1 MLKQGSS
8 CTRRTFV
15 HVLGAAALGLV
26 GCSSGAQTDQRGGS
40 QGSAEP
46 AAETKTLVVFA
57 AASLTESLTEA
68 GDLFKAAN
76 DGVDISFNFDS
87 SGTLKTQIQEG
98 ADCDVFISA
107 GQKQMNQ
114 MDITAASDV
123 NTEGLDLID
132 HDTRFD
138 ILENKVTLVVP
149 EGNPK
154 NIQSFDDLASHLQAG
169 DILMVMGNSDVP
181 VGQYTQKILAY
192 YNLDEEALAS
202 AGTITYATNV
212 KEVTSQVSAG
222 SADCGVIYQTDA
234 YSAGLT
240 VVDSATKDMCGRVVY
255 PAAAIKAAPN
265 PEGARAFLD
274 FLRGDEASADFSEV
288 GFTPLV
294 SN

>member
-1 MLKQGSS
+1 MAHLS
-8 CTRRTFV
+8 RRQF
-15 HVLGAAALGLV
+15 LGGTAAAAAALGLAAC
-26 GCSSGAQTDQRGGS
+26 GGNSASTDGGN
-40 QGSAEP
+40 GSASKDD
-46 AAETKTLVVFA
+46 AKKSAIVVFA
-57 AASLTESLTEA
+57 AASMTESLTRA
-68 GDLFKAAN
+68 GDQFAAAN
-76 DGVDISFNFDS
+76 DQYELSFNYDS

-154 NIQSFDDLASHLQAG
+154 NIQSFDDLATHLQAG

-255 PAAAIKAAPN
+255 PAAATKAAPN

-274 FLRGDEASADFSEV
+274 FLKGDEASADFQEV
-288 GFTPLV
+288 GFTPLAN
-294 SN
+294 S

>member
-1 MLKQGSS
+1 MLDRRQFLGGS
-8 CTRRTFV
+8 
-15 HVLGAAALGLV
+15 AAAACALGLAAC
-26 GCSSGAQTDQRGGS
+26 GGNSGAGTDGS
-40 QGSAEP
+40 K
-46 AAETKTLVVFA
+46 AAATEKSTIIVFA
-57 AASLTESLTEA
+57 AASMTESLTRA
-68 GDLFKAAN
+68 GDQFCVENSQYEL
-76 DGVDISFNFDS
+76 SFNYDS

-114 MDITAASDV
+114 MDITASADV
-123 NTEGLDLID
+123 NKEGLDLID

-202 AGTITYATNV
+202 SGAITYATNV

-222 SADCGVIYQTDA
+222 SADCGIIYQTDA

-255 PAAAIKAAPN
+255 PAAATKNAPN

-274 FLRGDEASADFSEV
+274 FLKGDEATADFQEV
-288 GFTPLV
+288 GFTPLA
-294 SN
+294 NA

>member
-1 MLKQGSS
+1 MLDRRQFLGGS
-8 CTRRTFV
+8 
-15 HVLGAAALGLV
+15 AAAACALGLAAC
-26 GCSSGAQTDQRGGS
+26 GGNSGTGTDGS
-40 QGSAEP
+40 KATTAEKS
-46 AAETKTLVVFA
+46 TIIVFA
-57 AASLTESLTEA
+57 AASMTESLTRA
-68 GDLFKAAN
+68 GDQFAAAN
-76 DGVDISFNFDS
+76 DQYELSFNYDS

-255 PAAAIKAAPN
+255 PAAATKAAPN

-274 FLRGDEASADFSEV
+274 FLKGDEATADFQEV
-288 GFTPLV
+288 GFTPLA
-294 SN
+294 NA

>member
-1 MLKQGSS
+1 M
-8 CTRRTFV
+8 
-15 HVLGAAALGLV
+15 
-26 GCSSGAQTDQRGGS
+26 
-40 QGSAEP
+40 
-46 AAETKTLVVFA
+46 
-57 AASLTESLTEA
+57 TESLTRA
-68 GDLFKAAN
+68 GDQFAAAN
-76 DGVDISFNFDS
+76 GQYDLSFNYDS

-154 NIQSFDDLASHLQAG
+154 SIQSFDDLASHLQTG
-169 DILMVMGNSDVP
+169 GILMVMGNSDVP

-234 YSAGLT
+234 YSAGLA

-255 PAAAIKAAPN
+255 PAAATKAAPN

-274 FLRGDEASADFSEV
+274 FLKGDEATADFQEV
-288 GFTPLV
+288 GFTPLA
-294 SN
+294 NA

>member
-1 MLKQGSS
+1 MAGTSI
-8 CTRRTFV
+8 TRRSFA
-15 HVLGAAALGLV
+15 LAAVIAAGLGLV
-26 GCSSGAQTDQRGGS
+26 ACGGTQS
-40 QGSAEP
+40 QSADSMAADTAS

-154 NIQSFDDLASHLQAG
+154 SIQSFDDLASHLQAG
-169 DILMVMGNSDVP
+169 DVLMVMGNSDVP

-212 KEVTSQVSAG
+212 KEVASQVSVG

-234 YSAGLT
+234 YSAGLA

-255 PAAAIKAAPN
+255 PAAATKAAPN

-274 FLRGDEASADFSEV
+274 FLKGDEASADFQEV
-288 GFTPLV
+288 GFTPLA
-294 SN
+294 NA

>member
-1 MLKQGSS
+1 MAHLS
-8 CTRRTFV
+8 RRQFMGGTAAA
-15 HVLGAAALGLV
+15 AAALGLAAC
-26 GCSSGAQTDQRGGS
+26 GGNSASTDGGN
-40 QGSAEP
+40 GSASKDD
-46 AAETKTLVVFA
+46 AKKSVIVVFA
-57 AASLTESLTEA
+57 AASMTESLTRA
-68 GDLFKAAN
+68 GDQFAAAN
-76 DGVDISFNFDS
+76 DQYELSFNYDS

-154 NIQSFDDLASHLQAG
+154 NIQSFDDLATHLQAG

-212 KEVTSQVSAG
+212 KEVISQVSAG

-255 PAAAIKAAPN
+255 PAAATKAAPN

-274 FLRGDEASADFSEV
+274 FLKGDEATADFSEV
-288 GFTPLV
+288 GFTPLA
-294 SN
+294 NA

>member
-1 MLKQGSS
+1 MAHLS
-8 CTRRTFV
+8 RRQFMGGTAAA
-15 HVLGAAALGLV
+15 AAALGLAAC
-26 GCSSGAQTDQRGGS
+26 GGNGASTDGGNA
-40 QGSAEP
+40 SASKDD
-46 AAETKTLVVFA
+46 AKKSTIIVFA
-57 AASLTESLTEA
+57 AASMTESLTRA
-68 GDLFKAAN
+68 GDQFCAENSQYEL
-76 DGVDISFNFDS
+76 SFNYDS

-149 EGNPK
+149 EGSPK
-154 NIQSFDDLASHLQAG
+154 NIQSFDDLATHLQAG

-255 PAAAIKAAPN
+255 PAAATKAAPN

-274 FLRGDEASADFSEV
+274 FLKGDEASADFQEV
-288 GFTPLV
+288 GFTPLAN
-294 SN
+294 S

>member
-1 MLKQGSS
+1 MAHLS
-8 CTRRTFV
+8 RRQFMGGTAAA
-15 HVLGAAALGLV
+15 AAALGLAAC
-26 GCSSGAQTDQRGGS
+26 GGNSASTDGGN
-40 QGSAEP
+40 GSASKDD
-46 AAETKTLVVFA
+46 AKKSTIIVFA
-57 AASLTESLTEA
+57 AASMTESLTRA
-68 GDLFKAAN
+68 GDQFAAAN
-76 DGVDISFNFDS
+76 GQYDLSFNYDS

-154 NIQSFDDLASHLQAG
+154 SIQSFGDLASHLQAG
-169 DILMVMGNSDVP
+169 DILVVMGNSDVP

-255 PAAAIKAAPN
+255 PAAATKAAPN

-274 FLRGDEASADFSEV
+274 FLKGDEAAADFSEV
-288 GFTPLV
+288 GFTPLA
-294 SN
+294 NA

>member
-1 MLKQGSS
+1 MAHLS
-8 CTRRTFV
+8 RRQFMGGTAAA
-15 HVLGAAALGLV
+15 AAALGLSAC
-26 GCSSGAQTDQRGGS
+26 GGNSASTDGGN
-40 QGSAEP
+40 GSASKDD
-46 AAETKTLVVFA
+46 AKKSAIVVFA
-57 AASLTESLTEA
+57 AASMTESLTRA
-68 GDLFKAAN
+68 GDQFAAAN
-76 DGVDISFNFDS
+76 DQYELSFNYDS

-154 NIQSFDDLASHLQAG
+154 NIQSFDDLATHLQAG

-255 PAAAIKAAPN
+255 PAAATKAAPN

-274 FLRGDEASADFSEV
+274 FLKGDEATADFQEV
-288 GFTPLV
+288 GFTPLA
-294 SN
+294 NA

>member
-1 MLKQGSS
+1 MSNVS
-8 CTRRTFV
+8 RRQFV
-15 HVLGAAALGLV
+15 GGTATAAAALGLAAC
-26 GCSSGAQTDQRGGS
+26 GGNNASTDGGN
-40 QGSAEP
+40 GSASKDD
-46 AAETKTLVVFA
+46 AKKSTIVVFA
-57 AASLTESLTEA
+57 AASMTESLTKA
-68 GDLFKAAN
+68 GDQFTAAN
-76 DGVDISFNFDS
+76 DQYELSFNYDS

-169 DILMVMGNSDVP
+169 DVLMVMGNSDVP

-255 PAAAIKAAPN
+255 PAAATKAAPN

-274 FLRGDEASADFSEV
+274 FLKGDEASADFSEV
-288 GFTPLV
+288 GFTPLA
-294 SN
+294 NN

>member
-1 MLKQGSS
+1 MGG
-8 CTRRTFV
+8 TAAA
-15 HVLGAAALGLV
+15 AAALGLAAC
-26 GCSSGAQTDQRGGS
+26 GGNSASTDGGN
-40 QGSAEP
+40 GSASKDD
-46 AAETKTLVVFA
+46 AKKSAIIVFA
-57 AASLTESLTEA
+57 AASMTESLTRA
-68 GDLFKAAN
+68 GDQFTAAN
-76 DGVDISFNFDS
+76 DQYELSFNYDS

-255 PAAAIKAAPN
+255 PAAATKAAPN

-274 FLRGDEASADFSEV
+274 FLKGDEATADFSEV
-288 GFTPLV
+288 GFTPLA
-294 SN
+294 NA

>member
-1 MLKQGSS
+1 MTYLS
-8 CTRRTFV
+8 RRQFMGGTAAA
-15 HVLGAAALGLV
+15 AAALGLAACD
-26 GCSSGAQTDQRGGS
+26 GN
-40 QGSAEP
+40 GSASKDD
-46 AAETKTLVVFA
+46 AKKSTIVVFA
-57 AASLTESLTEA
+57 AASMTESLTKA
-68 GDLFKAAN
+68 GDQFTAKN
-76 DGVDISFNFDS
+76 DQYELSFNFDS

-138 ILENKVTLVVP
+138 ILENKVTLAVP

-181 VGQYTQKILAY
+181 VGQYTQKILAC

>member
-1 MLKQGSS
+1 MTYLS
-8 CTRRTFV
+8 RRQFV
-15 HVLGAAALGLV
+15 GGTATAAAALGLAA
-26 GCSSGAQTDQRGGS
+26 CGGN
-40 QGSAEP
+40 GSASKGN
-46 AAETKTLVVFA
+46 AKKSTIVVFA
-57 AASLTESLTEA
+57 AASMTESLTRA
-68 GDLFKAAN
+68 GDQFTAAN
-76 DGVDISFNFDS
+76 DQYELSFNFDS

-123 NTEGLDLID
+123 NTEGQDLID

-288 GFTPLV
+288 GFTPLA
-294 SN
+294 NN

>member
-1 MLKQGSS
+1 MGG
-8 CTRRTFV
+8 TAAA
-15 HVLGAAALGLV
+15 AAALGLAAC
-26 GCSSGAQTDQRGGS
+26 GGNSASTDGGN
-40 QGSAEP
+40 GSASKDD
-46 AAETKTLVVFA
+46 AKKSTIIVFA
-57 AASLTESLTEA
+57 AASMTESLTRA
-68 GDLFKAAN
+68 GDQFAAAN
-76 DGVDISFNFDS
+76 GQYDLSFNYDS

-154 NIQSFDDLASHLQAG
+154 SIQSFGDLASHLQAG
-169 DILMVMGNSDVP
+169 DILVVMGNSDVP

-255 PAAAIKAAPN
+255 PAAATKAAPN

-274 FLRGDEASADFSEV
+274 FLKGDEATADFSEV
-288 GFTPLV
+288 GFTPLA
-294 SN
+294 NA

>member
-1 MLKQGSS
+1 MGG
-8 CTRRTFV
+8 TAAAT
-15 HVLGAAALGLV
+15 AALGLAAC
-26 GCSSGAQTDQRGGS
+26 GGNSASTDGGN
-40 QGSAEP
+40 GSASKDD
-46 AAETKTLVVFA
+46 AKKSAIVVFA
-57 AASLTESLTEA
+57 AASMTESLTRA
-68 GDLFKAAN
+68 GDQFAAAN
-76 DGVDISFNFDS
+76 DQYELSFNYDS

-114 MDITAASDV
+114 MDITVASDV

-154 NIQSFDDLASHLQAG
+154 SIQSFGDLASHLQAG
-169 DILMVMGNSDVP
+169 DILVVMGNSDVP

-255 PAAAIKAAPN
+255 PAAATKAAPN

-274 FLRGDEASADFSEV
+274 FLKGDEATADFSEV
-288 GFTPLV
+288 GFTPLA
-294 SN
+294 NA

>member
-1 MLKQGSS
+1 MLDRRQFLGGS
-8 CTRRTFV
+8 
-15 HVLGAAALGLV
+15 AAAACALGLAAC
-26 GCSSGAQTDQRGGS
+26 GGNSGAGADGS
-40 QGSAEP
+40 K
-46 AAETKTLVVFA
+46 AATTEKSTIIVFA
-57 AASLTESLTEA
+57 AASMTESLTRA
-68 GDLFKAAN
+68 GDQFCAENSQYEL
-76 DGVDISFNFDS
+76 SFNYDS

-114 MDITAASDV
+114 MDITASADV
-123 NTEGLDLID
+123 NKEGLDLID

-154 NIQSFDDLASHLQAG
+154 SIQSFDDLASHLQAG

-181 VGQYTQKILAY
+181 VGQYTQKILDY

-234 YSAGLT
+234 YSAGLA

-255 PAAAIKAAPN
+255 PAAATKAAPN

-274 FLRGDEASADFSEV
+274 FLKGDEASADFQEV
-288 GFTPLV
+288 GFTPLA
-294 SN
+294 NA

>member
-1 MLKQGSS
+1 MDEQ
-8 CTRRTFV
+8 FV
-15 HVLGAAALGLV
+15 RMALIFGEEAMERLGRCRVAVFGVGGVGGYVVEALARCGLGA
-26 GCSSGAQTDQRGGS
+26 
-40 QGSAEP
+40 
-46 AAETKTLVVFA
+46 
-57 AASLTESLTEA
+57 
-68 GDLFKAAN
+68 
-76 DGVDISFNFDS
+76 
-87 SGTLKTQIQEG
+87 
-98 ADCDVFISA
+98 
-107 GQKQMNQ
+107 
-114 MDITAASDV
+114 
-123 NTEGLDLID
+123 LDLID

-192 YNLDEEALAS
+192 YNLDEETLAS

-234 YSAGLT
+234 YSAGLA

-255 PAAAIKAAPN
+255 PAAATKAAPN

-274 FLRGDEASADFSEV
+274 FLKGDEATADFSEV
-288 GFTPLV
+288 GFTPLA
-294 SN
+294 NA

>member
-1 MLKQGSS
+1 MTYLS
-8 CTRRTFV
+8 RRQFM
-15 HVLGAAALGLV
+15 GASAAAAAALGLAACD
-26 GCSSGAQTDQRGGS
+26 GN
-40 QGSAEP
+40 GSASKDD
-46 AAETKTLVVFA
+46 AKKSTIVVFA
-57 AASLTESLTEA
+57 AASMTESLSRA
-68 GDLFKAAN
+68 GDQFTAAN
-76 DGVDISFNFDS
+76 DQYELSFNYDS

-138 ILENKVTLVVP
+138 ILENKVTLAVP

-154 NIQSFDDLASHLQAG
+154 SIQSFGDLASHLQAG

-255 PAAAIKAAPN
+255 PAAATKAAPN

-274 FLRGDEASADFSEV
+274 FLKGDEASADFSEV
-288 GFTPLV
+288 GFTPLAN
-294 SN
+294 S

>member
-1 MLKQGSS
+1 MGG
-8 CTRRTFV
+8 TAAA
-15 HVLGAAALGLV
+15 AAALGLAAC
-26 GCSSGAQTDQRGGS
+26 GGNSASTDGGN
-40 QGSAEP
+40 GSASKDD
-46 AAETKTLVVFA
+46 AKKSAIVVFA
-57 AASLTESLTEA
+57 AASMTESLTRA
-68 GDLFKAAN
+68 GDQFAAAN
-76 DGVDISFNFDS
+76 DQYELSFNYDS

-154 NIQSFDDLASHLQAG
+154 NIQSFDDLATHLQAG

-255 PAAAIKAAPN
+255 PAAATKAAPN

-274 FLRGDEASADFSEV
+274 FLKGDEATADFSEV
-288 GFTPLV
+288 GFTPLA
-294 SN
+294 NA

>member
-1 MLKQGSS
+1 MGG
-8 CTRRTFV
+8 TAAA
-15 HVLGAAALGLV
+15 AAALGLSA
-26 GCSSGAQTDQRGGS
+26 CGGNS
-40 QGSAEP
+40 ASTGGGNGSASKDD
-46 AAETKTLVVFA
+46 AKTSAIVVFA
-57 AASLTESLTEA
+57 AASMTESLTRA
-68 GDLFKAAN
+68 GDQFTAAN
-76 DGVDISFNFDS
+76 DQYELSFNYDS

-114 MDITAASDV
+114 MDITVASDV

-154 NIQSFDDLASHLQAG
+154 SIQSFGDLASHLQAG

-240 VVDSATKDMCGRVVY
+240 VVESATKDMCGRVVY
-255 PAAAIKAAPN
+255 PAAATKAAPN

-274 FLRGDEASADFSEV
+274 FLKGDEATADFQEV
-288 GFTPLV
+288 GFTPLA
-294 SN
+294 NA

>member
-1 MLKQGSS
+1 MAHLS
-8 CTRRTFV
+8 RRQFMGGTAAA
-15 HVLGAAALGLV
+15 AAALGLAAC
-26 GCSSGAQTDQRGGS
+26 GGNSASTDGGN
-40 QGSAEP
+40 GSASKDD
-46 AAETKTLVVFA
+46 AKKSVIVVFA
-57 AASLTESLTEA
+57 AASMTESLTRA
-68 GDLFKAAN
+68 GDQFAAAN
-76 DGVDISFNFDS
+76 DQYELSFNYDS

-138 ILENKVTLVVP
+138 ILENKLTLVVP

-154 NIQSFDDLASHLQAG
+154 NIQSFDDLATHLQAG

-255 PAAAIKAAPN
+255 PAAATKAAPN

-274 FLRGDEASADFSEV
+274 FLKGDEATADFQEV
-288 GFTPLV
+288 GFTPLA
-294 SN
+294 NA

>member
-1 MLKQGSS
+1 MTNVS
-8 CTRRTFV
+8 RRQFMGGTAAA
-15 HVLGAAALGLV
+15 AAALGLAAC
-26 GCSSGAQTDQRGGS
+26 GGNGASTDGGNA
-40 QGSAEP
+40 SADKGE
-46 AAETKTLVVFA
+46 AKKSTIIVFA
-57 AASLTESLTEA
+57 AASMTESLTRA
-68 GDLFKAAN
+68 GDQFTAAN
-76 DGVDISFNFDS
+76 DQYDLSFNYDS

-138 ILENKVTLVVP
+138 ILENKVTLVVS

-154 NIQSFDDLASHLQAG
+154 SIQSFGDLASHLQAG

-255 PAAAIKAAPN
+255 PAAATKAAPN

-274 FLRGDEASADFSEV
+274 FLKGDEATADFQEV
-288 GFTPLV
+288 GFTPLANV
-294 SN
+294 

>member
-1 MLKQGSS
+1 MAHLS
-8 CTRRTFV
+8 RRQFMGGTAAAAA
-15 HVLGAAALGLV
+15 VLGLAACGGNSA
-26 GCSSGAQTDQRGGS
+26 STDGGN
-40 QGSAEP
+40 GSASKDD
-46 AAETKTLVVFA
+46 AKKSAIVIFA
-57 AASLTESLTEA
+57 AASMTESLTRA
-68 GDLFKAAN
+68 GDQFAAAN
-76 DGVDISFNFDS
+76 DQYELSFNFDS

-154 NIQSFDDLASHLQAG
+154 NIQSFDDLATHLQAG

-255 PAAAIKAAPN
+255 PAAATKAAPN

-274 FLRGDEASADFSEV
+274 FLKGDEATADFSEV
-288 GFTPLV
+288 GFTPLA
-294 SN
+294 NA

>member
-1 MLKQGSS
+1 MLDRRQFLGGS
-8 CTRRTFV
+8 
-15 HVLGAAALGLV
+15 AAAACALGLAAC
-26 GCSSGAQTDQRGGS
+26 GGNSGTGTDGS
-40 QGSAEP
+40 KATTAEKS
-46 AAETKTLVVFA
+46 TIIVFA
-57 AASLTESLTEA
+57 AASMTESLTRA
-68 GDLFKAAN
+68 GDQFCAENSQYEL
-76 DGVDISFNFDS
+76 SFNYDS

-114 MDITAASDV
+114 MDITASADV
-123 NTEGLDLID
+123 NKEGLDLID

-202 AGTITYATNV
+202 SGAITYATNV

-255 PAAAIKAAPN
+255 PAAATKAAPN

-274 FLRGDEASADFSEV
+274 FLKGDEATADFSEV
-288 GFTPLV
+288 GFTPLA
-294 SN
+294 NA

>member
-1 MLKQGSS
+1 MAHLS
-8 CTRRTFV
+8 RRQFMGGTAAA
-15 HVLGAAALGLV
+15 AAALGLAAC
-26 GCSSGAQTDQRGGS
+26 GGNSASTDGGN
-40 QGSAEP
+40 GSANKGD
-46 AAETKTLVVFA
+46 AKKSTIVVFA
-57 AASLTESLTEA
+57 AASMTESLTRA
-68 GDLFKAAN
+68 GDQFTAAN
-76 DGVDISFNFDS
+76 DQYELSFNYDS

-154 NIQSFDDLASHLQAG
+154 SIQSFDDLASHLQTG

-234 YSAGLT
+234 YSASLA

-255 PAAAIKAAPN
+255 PAAATKAAPN

-274 FLRGDEASADFSEV
+274 FLKGDEASADFSEV
-288 GFTPLV
+288 GFTPLA
-294 SN
+294 NA